1 MSDPK
6 MRDAA
11 SPHAI
16 VVGGGVAGLSAALN
30 LLRLGQAVTLID
42 PLPSPGGA
50 SFGNAGLVSADT
62 VVPVALPGMLRKVP
76 GWLNDPLGP
85 LSVRPAYLPKAMPW
99 LMKWVRAGRL
109 ERVQEIAK
117 AMRALHINAFQD
129 WKGLLGEATFRDL
142 FRQNGQVQMW
152 DSATETTT
160 GRIERGLREAY
171 GIRSEELS
179 TDDLRQ
185 MFPGLAR
192 DVVRGVLI
200 PGNGHIV
207 SPPRLVRTMAELFR
221 AEGGTVLAERAL
233 KLIPE
238 EGGRWMVFT
247 NIGNHRT
254 DKVIL
259 AGGAWSGQL
268 LEPLGIRVP
277 LETERGYH
285 VMLANPSIDLRY
297 PILHKSRS
305 FGMTPMEHG
314 IRVAGTVE
322 IAGLEAAPDER
333 RAKIL
338 HEHAKR
344 LFPDLQSEEP
354 AFWMGHRPSFPDSL
368 PVVGPAP
375 GHPGLFLCFGHS
387 HFGMTG
393 GPPAGKLVALLAT
406 GRPPSID
413 PAPYSPA
420 RF

>member
-1 MSDPK
+1 MSG
-6 MRDAA
+6 AA
-11 SPHAI
+11 GPGSAPTAI

-30 LLRLGQAVTLID
+30 LLRLGHAVTLID

-50 SFGNAGLVSADT
+50 SFGNAGLISAET
-62 VVPVALPGMLRKVP
+62 VVPIALPGMLRQVP
-76 GWLNDPLGP
+76 RWLNDPLGP
-85 LSVRPAYLPKAMPW
+85 LSIRPAYMPRAMPW
-99 LMKWVRAGRL
+99 LMKWVRAGRMD
-109 ERVQEIAK
+109 RVIEVAQ
-117 AMRALHINAFQD
+117 AMRALHRNAFQD
-129 WKGLLGEATFRDL
+129 WKDLLGEAAFRDL
-142 FRQNGQVQMW
+142 IRQSGQVQMW

-160 GRIERGLREAY
+160 GRIERGLREAH
-171 GIRSEELS
+171 GIRSEELGA
-179 TDDLRQ
+179 DDLRQ

-200 PGNGHIV
+200 PGNGHTA
-207 SPPRLVRTMAELFR
+207 SPPRLIRTLAEMFR

-238 EGGRWMVFT
+238 DGGRWMVFT
-247 NIGNHRT
+247 NTGNHRA

-268 LEPLGIRVP
+268 LEPLGITVP

-285 VMLANPSIDLRY
+285 AMLPSPSISLRF

-322 IAGLEAAPDER
+322 IAGLDAAPDER
-333 RAKIL
+333 RARIL
-338 HEHAKR
+338 HEHARR
-344 LFPDLQSEEP
+344 LFPELQTGEP
-354 AFWMGHRPSFPDSL
+354 VLWMGHRPSTPDSL
-368 PVVGPAP
+368 PVLGPAP

-393 GPPAGKLVALLAT
+393 GPPSGKLVAQLAA

-413 PAPYSPA
+413 PAPYSA
-420 RF
+420 TRF